1 MKKFPTE
8 KFQTKYFETQIF
20 QTKFWAKFLRH
31 FEQNHRLL
39 ITQNYFTQKLFSR
52 ISGKKFSKKKT
63 TNKQTNKF
71 SLSMVSDGQIFR
83 FLDFF
88 VVQKTIGFSVFY

>member
-1 MKKFPTE
+1 MKKFPTK
-8 KFQTKYFETQIF
+8 KFQTKYFETNISNKILGQ
-20 QTKFWAKFLRH
+20 FLRH

-39 ITQNYFTQKLFSR
+39 ITQNYFTQKLFSI
-52 ISGKKFSKKKT
+52 ISGKKFSKKKP